1 MEKTVAD
8 AAVETFTVRSDN
20 HHLGMG
26 SSNQCGMRINF
37 RRMDRPTSMIIMV
50 AKRW

>member
-1 MEKTVAD
+1 MAKTVAD

-26 SSNQCGMRINF
+26 SCNHVACGSHF
-37 RRMDRPTSMIIMV
+37 RRMDRLTSMIIMV